1 MIMSLEWLIEDTFTK
16 LDRGFL
22 LENQTRKK
30 LEEYFNTV
38 IEEFR
43 QKNKNG
49 DGQLEC
55 KTVRIIF
62 YRMHL

>member
-1 MIMSLEWLIEDTFTK
+1 MSLEWLIEDTFTK

-38 IEEFR
+38 IDEFR
-43 QKNKNG
+43 VKNDDS
-49 DGQLEC
+49 DGQSEC
-55 KTVRIIF
+55 KTVSSF
-62 YRMHL
+62 V